1 MTSPYGTGTVTPFAL
16 SGNINIDALANIGI
30 KWGSGGQGV
39 SAVVTYSF
47 PKAGAAW
54 ISDYYDGEPFDGF
67 QGFNTAQQNAARQ
80 ALTLWSDVA
89 NITFQEIPDTANDVG
104 DIRFGFSRVVTNSTA
119 AAWAYY
125 PYDDP
130 NYEFPEAGDIWLDA
144 KYPPNLQ
151 MTPGKFGFS
160 TLLHEIGHAIG
171 LDHPFNDGFGDPSL
185 PPGFDNL
192 RYTVMSYTPVAFVDV
207 EPMTPMLLDIL
218 AIQYIYGANM
228 NTRTGDDVYKFSTT
242 QQLRAIWDAGG
253 IDTIDASN
261 QTVAAII
268 NLDDGEFSSIGRRV
282 YGVAADNIAI
292 AYGVTIENA
301 KGGSGADKIF
311 GNDVANVLSGNAG
324 NDILD
329 GELGADTLRGG
340 RGNDIYV
347 IGDGDTIDEQ
357 GNRDLGDE
365 IRITTSVDL
374 TAFAGGVIE
383 RATAVGDDAVNF
395 TGNKAANILIG
406 NAAINIL
413 NGAAGADILKGGA
426 GNDLYY
432 VDAATDRIDEGTN
445 KDAADEVRSTVTINL
460 TTLGKG
466 QIEIATLLGTKS
478 VGVTGNTLNNIVTG
492 NSGAN
497 LLNGAG
503 GNDTLKGADGNDT
516 LTDTLGSNL
525 LDGGSGNDRLATGAG
540 NDTLDG
546 GSGIDIMNG
555 GAGSDT
561 YFVDSDKDKV
571 TDLGTT
577 DLNDAVVAS
586 ISINLTQYAAGLIE
600 HATLVGNAALNVV
613 GNGKNNSIIGNDAA
627 NLLTGDLGN
636 DTLDGGLGGDTLLG
650 GKGNDTYVIDDTG
663 DSVDEQG
670 NADTADRVRSSIT
683 IDLAIFALGAIEHAD
698 LIGAN
703 AIDAFGNAA
712 SNALSGNEAVN
723 TIDGREGDDT
733 IAGNGGSDWLIGGT
747 GNDQLDGGASN
758 DTLMGHA
765 GSDTLQG
772 GSGADLMKG
781 GSGNDIYYVDVDA
794 PFFFDAIDEE
804 GNQDTADEIR
814 ASITVDL
821 TRMGGGAIENAV
833 AIEGSFAVVLIG
845 NSSANLLVGNSNSNR
860 LDGGSGND
868 TMRGG
873 AGSDTYTIDSL
884 NDVVDEEDNKDT
896 GDEVRTSAV
905 SLNLTTFAG
914 GAVEDVRLSWFRES
928 QHNRQQRGEFPFW
941 K

>member
-89 NITFQEIPDTANDVG
+89 NITFQEVPDTANDVG

-171 LDHPFNDGFGDPSL
+171 LDHPFSDGFGDPSL

-340 RGNDIYV
+340 RGIDIYIV
-347 IGDGDTIDEQ
+347 GDGDTVDEQ

-374 TAFAGGVIE
+374 TAFAGGSIE

-413 NGAAGADILKGGA
+413 DGAAGADILKGGA

-445 KDAADEVRSTVTINL
+445 KDAADEVRSTVAINL

-478 VGVTGNTLNNIVTG
+478 VGVTGNTLNNVITG
-492 NSGAN
+492 NGGAN
-497 LLNGAG
+497 ILNGAG
-503 GNDTLKGADGNDT
+503 GDDTLKGAEGNDT
-516 LTDTLGSNL
+516 LTDTLGNNDLDGGTGNDRLTTGVGNDTLVGGQGNDTLTSGAGNDL
-525 LDGGSGNDRLATGAG
+525 LDGAAGIDSMNGGTGNDTYFVDDIKDKVIDSGTKDLDDRVIASISIDLNTFAGGLLEHVTLKGADPLTATGNSRDNIIFGNDGANQLTGGLGNDLLNGGLASDTLLGGSGNDQYVIDDAADIIDEQFNSDANDKVMSSIAVDLTVLGGGAIEHAELYGIDSVNAFGNAVQNTISGNDGANVLDGREGHDALAGKGG
-540 NDTLDG
+540 NDTLLGGSGNDSLDG
-546 GSGIDIMNG
+546 GSGIDVM
-555 GAGSDT
+555 
-561 YFVDSDKDKV
+561 K
-571 TDLGTT
+571 
-577 DLNDAVVAS
+577 
-586 ISINLTQYAAGLIE
+586 
-600 HATLVGNAALNVV
+600 
-613 GNGKNNSIIGNDAA
+613 
-627 NLLTGDLGN
+627 
-636 DTLDGGLGGDTLLG
+636 
-650 GKGNDTYVIDDTG
+650 
-663 DSVDEQG
+663 
-670 NADTADRVRSSIT
+670 
-683 IDLAIFALGAIEHAD
+683 
-698 LIGAN
+698 
-703 AIDAFGNAA
+703 
-712 SNALSGNEAVN
+712 
-723 TIDGREGDDT
+723 
-733 IAGNGGSDWLIGGT
+733 GGT
-747 GNDQLDGGASN
+747 GN
-758 DTLMGHA
+758 
-765 GSDTLQG
+765 
-772 GSGADLMKG
+772 
-781 GSGNDIYYVDVDA
+781 
-794 PFFFDAIDEE
+794 E
-804 GNQDTADEIR
+804 
-814 ASITVDL
+814 
-821 TRMGGGAIENAV
+821 
-833 AIEGSFAVVLIG
+833 
-845 NSSANLLVGNSNSNR
+845 LVFHR
-860 LDGGSGND
+860 
-868 TMRGG
+868 
-873 AGSDTYTIDSL
+873 
-884 NDVVDEEDNKDT
+884 
-896 GDEVRTSAV
+896 
-905 SLNLTTFAG
+905 
-914 GAVEDVRLSWFRES
+914 
-928 QHNRQQRGEFPFW
+928 FW
-941 K
+941 A